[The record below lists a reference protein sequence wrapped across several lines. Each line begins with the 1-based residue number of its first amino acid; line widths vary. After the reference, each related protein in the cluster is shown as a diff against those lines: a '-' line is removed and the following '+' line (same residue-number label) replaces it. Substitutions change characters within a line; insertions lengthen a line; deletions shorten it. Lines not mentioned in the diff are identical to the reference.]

1 MTCFWF
7 DGSIGE
13 ADENPRSRLFGGSER
28 GTSAVHDVRNEALN
42 RSDLA

>member
-13 ADENPRSRLFGGSER
+13 ADENPRSRLFGG
-28 GTSAVHDVRNEALN
+28 RNEASRMQDVWNDALN
-42 RSDLA
+42 RSGSA

>member
-13 ADENPRSRLFGGSER
+13 ADENPRSRLFGGR
-28 GTSAVHDVRNEALN
+28 NVARRMHDVRNEALN